1 VESLTLTSLPDDLD
15 DKSMV
20 PRMPLLSHLKV
31 VAAWPPFCPLQHV
44 IPRID
49 LARFPKLIWLK
60 LCGCA
65 PRQFLEIFAGQTA
78 SVQRCVI
85 TGSLDFKNGSTNF
98 FARISDGLCA
108 LIVTGGN
115 FSEPVTCKFPEL
127 RSLKLV
133 GGCDLHALKTLD
145 CPHLERLFVSE
156 NGSYDLIAGSFVR
169 TLVAKCTSTLT
180 ALLLDVSYTTVPL
193 DFPKSTI
200 NALSW
205 CEELQIL
212 GIYGPL
218 RLTQKSLRVF
228 GRTHT
233 KLEAVMASYE
243 SSCQTPDAVPDDI
256 QVRISASDRYII
268 GPNTDVGCR
277 AISSPSPSQVCNL
290 LILLLSIS
298 NRDGSAT
305 FKSRT
310 RPLGAQNPAS
320 AAGCKRATSSVIWI
334 RTSSSKTRIR
344 TAILPILSV

>member
-1 VESLTLTSLPDDLD
+1 
-15 DKSMV
+15 MV
-20 PRMPLLSHLKV
+20 PRMPSLSHLKV
-31 VAAWPPFCPLQHV
+31 VAVWPSFGSLQRV

-85 TGSLDFKNGSTNF
+85 TGNLDFKNGSTNF
-98 FARISDGLCA
+98 FARISGSLCA
-108 LIVTGGN
+108 LIVAGGN
-115 FSEPVTCKFPEL
+115 FSEPVTCKFPKL

-133 GGCDLHALKTLD
+133 GGCDLRALKTLD
-145 CPHLERLFVSE
+145 CPHLERLSLSE
-156 NGSYDLIAGSFVR
+156 NGSYDLIGGSFFR
-169 TLVAKCTSTLT
+169 TLVAQCTSTLT

-218 RLTQKSLRVF
+218 RLTRESLRVF

-243 SSCQTPDAVPDDI
+243 SSCPTPEAVLDDI
-256 QVRISASDRYII
+256 QVRFSASGRYII

-277 AISSPSPSQVCNL
+277 AIPSPSPSQVCNL
-290 LILLLSIS
+290 SILLLSTS

-320 AAGCKRATSSVIWI
+320 AAGCKGATSSAIWI
-334 RTSSSKTRIR
+334 RTSSSKTRIQ
-344 TAILPILSV
+344 TAMLPILSV